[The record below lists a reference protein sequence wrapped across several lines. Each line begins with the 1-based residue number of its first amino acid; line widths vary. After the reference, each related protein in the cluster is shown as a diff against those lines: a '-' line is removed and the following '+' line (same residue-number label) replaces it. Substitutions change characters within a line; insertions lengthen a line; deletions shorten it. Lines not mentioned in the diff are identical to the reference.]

1 MFDSIRIRLTMGY
14 VGILA
19 LILLLFGAVAVVWF
33 QRQVTDQQDKVLLQ
47 RMEVEKEKFLDGS
60 NQYGV
65 VQATTDYDV
74 AVVALPSGGSASV
87 SFLDLTSSPQSLGL
101 PYVEMAQAARQEKH
115 RVFGTAEG
123 PRGDVRVV
131 SEPLFDN
138 SGNGEVVAVIQ
149 AAQSLK
155 MARETIWELVFVLV
169 PVGIGALTLATV
181 GGLLMSRRAIRP
193 VRRSFERQR
202 TFIADASHE
211 LKTPL
216 TLIRADAEVL
226 SRGLEDE
233 DDREL
238 VEDILQETDRTNAIL
253 SDLLVLAR
261 LDAGK
266 LEVAQKPFDLAVI
279 LAGAADR
286 FEARAA
292 GEGIR
297 LETGVDGELPTR
309 GDPERTEQI
318 LAALLD
324 NAIRF
329 TPHGGSIAVVGRRDG
344 NTVVA
349 TVEDTGPGVP
359 DAHLPRIFDRFYRA
373 DEART
378 RGPHGGGTGLGLAIS
393 RDLARAQGGELTA
406 ENVPGEGAG
415 ARFILTLPASP

>member
-1 MFDSIRIRLTMGY
+1 MFDSIRLRLTMGY

-33 QRQVTDQQDKVLLQ
+33 ERQITFKQNQILGQQTVTVSNVLFYKADEADNPFGPTHAWAVLTADGRTLKRTENADLLGIPSVELAGQ
-47 RMEVEKEKFLDGS
+47 AVQSDHPFVREVEGS
-60 NQYGV
+60 EGEVAVASSPVKDRYGTIVGV
-65 VQATTDYDV
+65 VQV
-74 AVVALPSGGSASV
+74 ARAPGVV
-87 SFLDLTSSPQSLGL
+87 
-101 PYVEMAQAARQEKH
+101 
-115 RVFGTAEG
+115 
-123 PRGDVRVV
+123 
-131 SEPLFDN
+131 
-138 SGNGEVVAVIQ
+138 
-149 AAQSLK
+149 
-155 MARETIWELVFVLV
+155 RETVSNLVFVLATI
-169 PVGIGALTLATV
+169 GLGALGLATV
-181 GGLLMSRRAIRP
+181 GGMVMSGRAMRP

-226 SRGLEDE
+226 HRGLDGE

-266 LEVAQKPFDLAVI
+266 LEVAAKPFDLAVI
-279 LAGAADR
+279 LSGAADR

-297 LETGVDGELPTR
+297 LEAGANGELPTR

-329 TPHGGSIAVVGRRDG
+329 TPADGSITVTGYRGG
-344 NTVVA
+344 NGVVA
-349 TVEDTGPGVP
+349 TVEDTGPGIP
-359 DAHLPRIFDRFYRA
+359 EEHLPRIFDRFYRA

-378 RGPHGGGTGLGLAIS
+378 RGPQGGGTGLGLAIA
-393 RDLARAQGGELTA
+393 RDLARAQGGEITA
-406 ENVPGEGAG
+406 ENKPSGG
-415 ARFILTLPASP
+415 ARFTLTLPARP

>member
-1 MFDSIRIRLTMGY
+1 MFDGIRLRLTMGY

-33 QRQVTDQQDKVLLQ
+33 QKQVTEQQNKLLFQQAENLSRGNYSEADLKDILLDSDRALATLTSDGRPQ
-47 RMEVEKEKFLDGS
+47 RWTSAAPSLEIPSTDLALRAVAKGDTDLRPIETPEGDVWVASALRQTRFGTD
-60 NQYGV
+60 V
-65 VQATTDYDV
+65 VQV
-74 AVVALPSGGSASV
+74 AR
-87 SFLDLTSSPQSLGL
+87 SP
-101 PYVEMAQAARQEKH
+101 
-115 RVFGTAEG
+115 
-123 PRGDVRVV
+123 RVV
-131 SEPLFDN
+131 
-138 SGNGEVVAVIQ
+138 
-149 AAQSLK
+149 
-155 MARETIWELVFVLV
+155 RETVNGLVFVLASI
-169 PVGIGALTLATV
+169 GLGALVLATV
-181 GGLLMSRRAIRP
+181 GGLFMSRRAMRP

-226 SRGLEDE
+226 SRGLEKE

-266 LEVAQKPFDLAVI
+266 LEVAAKPFDLAAI
-279 LAGAADR
+279 LAVAADR

-297 LETGVDGELPTR
+297 LDIEATGELPTR
-309 GDPERTEQI
+309 GDPDRTEQI

-324 NAIRF
+324 NAVRF
-329 TPHGGSIAVVGRRDG
+329 TPRDGSITVSGYRNG

-349 TVEDTGPGVP
+349 TVEDTGSGIPE
-359 DAHLPRIFDRFYRA
+359 AHLPRIFDRFYRA

-378 RGPHGGGTGLGLAIS
+378 RGPHGGGTGLGLAIA
-393 RDLARAQGGELTA
+393 RDLARAQGGELIA
-406 ENVPGEGAG
+406 GNALGGGAK
-415 ARFILTLPASP
+415 FTLSLPAKP